1 MGIASDE
8 CKDSKKEEVLVV
20 NFGPRPHRL
29 RLLRATKKGCRRD
42 LGRKNNEEGLKKGHA
57 KQKISCTIN

>member
-1 MGIASDE
+1 MTSEKIPKRGGCNIT
-8 CKDSKKEEVLVV
+8 VLVV

-42 LGRKNNEEGLKKGHA
+42 LGRKNNVEEGLKKDMQNKKFLA
-57 KQKISCTIN
+57 P